1 MNLKMKSWE
10 LLFSKRNVVFY
21 QRVVIK
27 RNILGKMANIE
38 FKKNISRSLSISND
52 KNSQDSFE
60 VNLS

>member
-38 FKKNISRSLSISND
+38 FKKKRSRSLSISND